1 MVKYRVKRRI
11 CGTRTKTR
19 QAGVFNMLLFTNEIG
34 FLIHIYILNRL
45 ITVHVLLNK
54 IKNKLKKTN
63 FLPHLSGLTTR
74 IL

>member
-11 CGTRTKTR
+11 CGTQTKAR

-45 ITVHVLLNK
+45 LTVHVLFNK
-54 IKNKLKKTN
+54 IKNKLKTN
-63 FLPHLSGLTTR
+63 FSLHLSGLTTR

>member
-11 CGTRTKTR
+11 CGTQTKAR

-45 ITVHVLLNK
+45 LIVHVLFNK
-54 IKNKLKKTN
+54 IKNKLKTN